1 MDTVFSAFPS
11 AIISGRYSIGQ
22 WQRGTLVGNVFNKY
36 GDLDAIVDEGQSSSI
51 QNAPNA
57 DILTADM
64 LMYVRPEQLPTVNV
78 RELASSCMIY
88 DSESA
93 DYFEIIDASIGKNQ
107 ESGVIEHIQL
117 LLRQTEAEDVE
128 SE

>member
-11 AIISGRYSIGQ
+11 AIISGRYSLGKH
-22 WQRGTLVGNVFNKY
+22 QRGTLVGNVFNKY

-88 DSESA
+88 DSETA